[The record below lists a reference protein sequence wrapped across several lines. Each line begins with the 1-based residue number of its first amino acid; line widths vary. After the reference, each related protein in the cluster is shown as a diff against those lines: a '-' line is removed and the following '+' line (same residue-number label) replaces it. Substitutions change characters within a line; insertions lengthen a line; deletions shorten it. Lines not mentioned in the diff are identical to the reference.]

1 MVKIRKWKESDAKAL
16 ARLLNNKKIMDNL
29 RDGLP
34 FPYTEKDALYFINLC
49 LNADKNEQFNF
60 AITYNGEVVGSIGAT
75 RQPNIHCKT
84 AELGYYIGEEFWNKG
99 ITTEAVRQICN
110 YVFENTDSIR
120 IYAEPFARNTA
131 SCKVLEKAGFVCE
144 GTLRSNAVKNGIIED
159 MKMYSLIKE

>member
-75 RQPNIHCKT
+75 RQPNIHYKT
-84 AELGYYIGEEFWNKG
+84 AELGYYIGQPFWGKG
-99 ITTEAVRQICN
+99 ITTAAVKQICS
-110 YVFENTDSIR
+110 YVFENTDIIR

-131 SCKVLEKAGFVCE
+131 SCKVLEKAGFTYE
-144 GTLRSNAVKNGIIED
+144 GTLRANAVKNGIIED
-159 MKMYSLIKE
+159 MRMYSLIKE

>member
-1 MVKIRKWKESDAKAL
+1 MITIREWQTDDAKSL
-16 ARLLNNKKIMDNL
+16 AYTLNNKVIMNNL

-75 RQPNIHCKT
+75 RQPNIHYKT
-84 AELGYYIGEEFWNKG
+84 AELGYYIGQPFWGKG
-99 ITTEAVRQICN
+99 ITTAAVKQICS
-110 YVFENTDSIR
+110 YVFENTDIIR

-159 MKMYSLIKE
+159 MRMYSLIKE

>member
-75 RQPNIHCKT
+75 RQPNIHCRT

-99 ITTEAVRQICN
+99 IATEAVRQICN
-110 YVFENTDSIR
+110 YVFEKTDIIR
-120 IYAEPFARNTA
+120 IYAEPFARNNA

-144 GTLRSNAVKNGIIED
+144 GTLRSNALKNGLTED
-159 MKMYSLIKE
+159 MKMYSLIKQ